1 MFFENVNTCKIYKIS
16 ISVLLP
22 IYFYSQITNCEN
34 VLWFY
39 LFSGHIYGW
48 GENTYGQASP
58 QYTLS
63 VCSMPKLISL
73 PTGETATDI
82 SAISYGSFV
91 LTDIGTVYILGQ

>member
-1 MFFENVNTCKIYKIS
+1 MDHVVFLWTATMRF
-16 ISVLLP
+16 
-22 IYFYSQITNCEN
+22 SQITNFEN

-39 LFSGHIYGW
+39 FFSGHIYGW

-91 LTDIGTVYILGQ
+91 LTDIGTVYIYLDSKHLLSTLK